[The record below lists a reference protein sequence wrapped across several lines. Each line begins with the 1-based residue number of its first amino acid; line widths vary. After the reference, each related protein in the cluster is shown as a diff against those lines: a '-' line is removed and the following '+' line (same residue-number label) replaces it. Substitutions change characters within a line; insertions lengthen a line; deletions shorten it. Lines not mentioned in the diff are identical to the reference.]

1 MTLILKYF
9 ANNSVHCGF
18 AKTLLQKYLKNSPYF
33 FLQTSYQFILY
44 DPGLILF
51 VVIFS
56 YDAAINMFKII

>member
-9 ANNSVHCGF
+9 ANNTLHCGF
-18 AKTLLQKYLKNSPYF
+18 AKKLMEKYLKFSLYF
-33 FLQTSYQFILY
+33 FLQTSYQFIFY

-56 YDAAINMFKII
+56 YDAAINMLKII